1 MTIKKDI
8 ILDVIQLIIILSL
21 FIATTLTKSFRF
33 ELLVFLLL
41 YFGIVV
47 ASYMP
52 SLWNIPVNMDN
63 LSEETKKRIMRLM
76 FNFVLLLKIDFFV
89 IYVFACVSVLC
100 ALDLV
105 FIIVLLLGLII
116 FGIYCIYVVHRIIK
130 ISREN
135 EN

>member
-1 MTIKKDI
+1 MTIKKNI

-52 SLWNIPVNMDN
+52 SLWNIPVNTDN
-63 LSEETKKRIMRLM
+63 LSQETKKRIMQLM
-76 FNFVLLLKIDFFV
+76 FDFVLLLKIDFFV

-130 ISREN
+130 
-135 EN
+135 

>member
-1 MTIKKDI
+1 MTIKKNI

-21 FIATTLTKSFRF
+21 FFATTLTKSFRI

-63 LSEETKKRIMRLM
+63 LSQETKKRIMR
-76 FNFVLLLKIDFFV
+76 
-89 IYVFACVSVLC
+89 
-100 ALDLV
+100 
-105 FIIVLLLGLII
+105 
-116 FGIYCIYVVHRIIK
+116 
-130 ISREN
+130 
-135 EN
+135 

>member
-1 MTIKKDI
+1 MTIKKNI

-63 LSEETKKRIMRLM
+63 LSEEIKKRIMRLM

-89 IYVFACVSVLC
+89 IYVFACVSILC

-130 ISREN
+130 
-135 EN
+135 

>member
-1 MTIKKDI
+1 MTIKKNI

-63 LSEETKKRIMRLM
+63 LSQETKKRIMRLT

-89 IYVFACVSVLC
+89 IYVFACVRVLC

-130 ISREN
+130 ISKDN

>member
-1 MTIKKDI
+1 
-8 ILDVIQLIIILSL
+8 
-21 FIATTLTKSFRF
+21 
-33 ELLVFLLL
+33 
-41 YFGIVV
+41 
-47 ASYMP
+47 
-52 SLWNIPVNMDN
+52 
-63 LSEETKKRIMRLM
+63 M
-76 FNFVLLLKIDFFV
+76 FDFVLLLKIDFFV

-135 EN
+135 DN